1 MKTTKKQIRKN
12 TRTTEVKSMNLV
24 RLFDHW
30 YQHDEYHSFELHHSR
45 SVVMRHFGPNSYEI
59 GGATTKE
66 KFIKVVHAY
75 LNL

>member
-12 TRTTEVKSMNLV
+12 TRTTKVGSMNLGQM
-24 RLFDHW
+24 FDHW
-30 YQHDEYHSFELHHSR
+30 YQHDEYEAFEKHHSHP
-45 SVVMRHFGPNSYEI
+45 VVMYHLGPNSYEI